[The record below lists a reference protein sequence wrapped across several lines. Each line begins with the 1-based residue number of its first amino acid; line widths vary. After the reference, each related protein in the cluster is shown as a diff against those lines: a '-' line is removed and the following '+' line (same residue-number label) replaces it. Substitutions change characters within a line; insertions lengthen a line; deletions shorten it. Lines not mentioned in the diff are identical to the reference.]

1 MNVQIPTSDIYF
13 KNLEASTRYIFN
25 EGGTRSTK
33 TYSLNQIAYTKA
45 AQSDK
50 PIIFSIVSETMPH
63 LRKGAMR
70 DFFIFLKNNNL
81 YNETDHNKS
90 DNIYQVNK
98 SIIEFFSVDT
108 PGKVHGPERD
118 YLFVNELQ
126 YIDYDTFFHLAQRTR
141 KQIFADWNPVG
152 EFWVYPEYVENPQ
165 YKDDITLI
173 HSTLYDNPFL
183 APEIKRDILLRAERD
198 PNYRRVYLDGLIGKL
213 EGAIF
218 QNWKYGEF
226 DNSLP
231 FLFGL
236 DFGFTNPDAMV
247 KVAIDHKRRTIYV
260 EEKIYQA
267 GNSYDQIKNLV
278 TDNSK
283 RNDLIVADSADARM
297 VSELAKIR
305 NVIPVNKKAMT
316 ISEALKIMQGYEI
329 ITNKESINLVRE
341 LRNYKWNDKR
351 AGIPIDDFNHLIDSM
366 RYAFMVYATP
376 PAEIFNFSMAGAERE
391 VIDINND

>member
-1 MNVQIPTSDIYF
+1 
-13 KNLEASTRYIFN
+13 
-25 EGGTRSTK
+25 
-33 TYSLNQIAYTKA
+33 
-45 AQSDK
+45 
-50 PIIFSIVSETMPH
+50 MPH

-198 PNYRRVYLDGLIGKL
+198 PNYRRVYLDGIEEIKGDCNC
-213 EGAIF
+213 EG
-218 QNWKYGEF
+218 
-226 DNSLP
+226 
-231 FLFGL
+231 
-236 DFGFTNPDAMV
+236 T
-247 KVAIDHKRRTIYV
+247 
-260 EEKIYQA
+260 EK
-267 GNSYDQIKNLV
+267 
-278 TDNSK
+278 
-283 RNDLIVADSADARM
+283 DSH
-297 VSELAKIR
+297 
-305 NVIPVNKKAMT
+305 
-316 ISEALKIMQGYEI
+316 
-329 ITNKESINLVRE
+329 
-341 LRNYKWNDKR
+341 
-351 AGIPIDDFNHLIDSM
+351 F
-366 RYAFMVYATP
+366 
-376 PAEIFNFSMAGAERE
+376 
-391 VIDINND
+391 